1 MSELLDKF
9 GELKRKKKFR
19 TVEEITGEEDDD
31 EEEEEEEGEELK
43 KENIENKE
51 TEPKKVRIF

>member
-31 EEEEEEEGEELK
+31 EEEEGEELK